1 MTEVK
6 SYAKINW
13 ALRIVGKRPDGYHDL
28 ETLFQLISLHDEISF
43 EKAQRLT
50 LTCDDPTI
58 PVDDS
63 NLIIRAAKALNAPP
77 VAIDLRKKI
86 PAGGG
91 LGGGSSNA
99 AATLL
104 ALNEMFGMG
113 TTPDRLR
120 QIALQLGSDV
130 PFFLVG
136 GTAYA
141 TGRGEV
147 LTPLPNVT
155 GIPLIVVVPPERVS
169 TREAFSRIGRYSQPI
184 GLDRFR
190 AMSNAEILKSRSIL
204 TNDFEES
211 VFPLHPTIG
220 VMKRRLLDAGAE
232 WAAMTG
238 SGSSVVGAFASVPE
252 RDAALK
258 RFGDVRGVAAETL

>member
-1 MTEVK
+1 MTTVR

-13 ALRIVGKRPDGYHDL
+13 ALRITGKRADGYHDL

-43 EKAQRLT
+43 EKSSQLT
-50 LTCDDPTI
+50 LTCDDPAI
-58 PVDDS
+58 PVDDT
-63 NLIIRAAKALNAPP
+63 NLVIRAAKALNAPP
-77 VAIDLRKKI
+77 VAIELHKKI

-99 AATLL
+99 AATLV
-104 ALNEMFGMG
+104 ALDAMFGMG
-113 TTPDRLR
+113 TPRERL
-120 QIALQLGSDV
+120 QEIALQLGSDV
-130 PFFLVG
+130 PFFLIG

-141 TGRGEV
+141 TGRGEI

-155 GIPLIVVVPPERVS
+155 DIPLIVVVPPERVS
-169 TREAFSRIGRYSQPI
+169 TGEAFSRIGRYSQPI
-184 GLDRFR
+184 GVDRFR
-190 AMSNAEILKSRSIL
+190 AMSNAEILKSRSVL

-211 VFPLHPTIG
+211 VFALYPTIG

-238 SGSSVVGAFASVPE
+238 SGSSVVGAFAGAAA

-258 RFGDVRGVAAETL
+258 RFADVRAVAAETL